1 MADNRLTKKRLKNHF
16 AYNWWKYALSA
27 AVSAML
33 VSIVFAV
40 TAYRPP
46 AEKKVELYVLNGYID
61 TETFQRDFWPE
72 LQARKP
78 EQEELTVL
86 NINLTDS
93 SNIYAPMQF
102 STYVAAQQGDLFLI
116 SRDEMRRITADG
128 AQEALVE
135 LTGYLDSGVIDADGM
150 DLKNGTLDRGD
161 GTTAVYAIPAD
172 TLTPVIL
179 LASLGAVCNTSLGS
193 ALGIRYMHKDVTVY
207 LPCTHVLLNTVGTV
221 SENPCKRT
229 PRRAPLQQMAH
240 QCALWPM
247 GSVWL
252 PS

>member
-72 LQARKP
+72 LQAQKP

-102 STYVAAQQGDLFLI
+102 STYVVPDFAGRDAQNHGG
-116 SRDEMRRITADG
+116 RRAGSAGGADG
-128 AQEALVE
+128 I
-135 LTGYLDSGVIDADGM
+135 SG
-150 DLKNGTLDRGD
+150 
-161 GTTAVYAIPAD
+161 
-172 TLTPVIL
+172 
-179 LASLGAVCNTSLGS
+179 
-193 ALGIRYMHKDVTVY
+193 
-207 LPCTHVLLNTVGTV
+207 
-221 SENPCKRT
+221 
-229 PRRAPLQQMAH
+229 
-240 QCALWPM
+240 
-247 GSVWL
+247 
-252 PS
+252 

>member
-46 AEKKVELYVLNGYID
+46 AEKKVELYVLNDYID
-61 TETFQRDFWPE
+61 AETFQRDFWPE

-86 NINLTDS
+86 NIDLTDS

-116 SRDEMRRITADG
+116 SRDEMRKITADG

-135 LTGYLDSGVIDADGM
+135 LTGYLESGRDGIEERDA
-150 DLKNGTLDRGD
+150 
-161 GTTAVYAIPAD
+161 
-172 TLTPVIL
+172 
-179 LASLGAVCNTSLGS
+179 
-193 ALGIRYMHKDVTVY
+193 
-207 LPCTHVLLNTVGTV
+207 
-221 SENPCKRT
+221 
-229 PRRAPLQQMAH
+229 
-240 QCALWPM
+240 
-247 GSVWL
+247 
-252 PS
+252 

>member
-61 TETFQRDFWPE
+61 AETFQRDFWPE

-150 DLKNGTLDRGD
+150 DLKNGTLDPGRRHD
-161 GTTAVYAIPAD
+161 GG
-172 TLTPVIL
+172 L
-179 LASLGAVCNTSLGS
+179 
-193 ALGIRYMHKDVTVY
+193 RH
-207 LPCTHVLLNTVGTV
+207 
-221 SENPCKRT
+221 
-229 PRRAPLQQMAH
+229 PRRYADGAFAIRQRSEKQP
-240 QCALWPM
+240 ALHPDVHEERGQRGGADRADAGEA
-247 GSVWL
+247 GS
-252 PS
+252 SRKMK

>member
-116 SRDEMRRITADG
+116 SRDEMLKITSDG
-128 AQEALVE
+128 AHESLVE
-135 LTGYLDSGVIDADGM
+135 LTLYLESGAIDAEDI
-150 DLKNGTLDRGD
+150 DLAKGTLDRGD

-172 TLTPVIL
+172 TLTGLNAYGNDPRD
-179 LASLGAVCNTSLGS
+179 SLFCIPMYSKNADS
-193 ALGIRYMHKDVTVY
+193 A
-207 LPCTHVLLNTVGTV
+207 
-221 SENPCKRT
+221 
-229 PRRAPLQQMAH
+229 A
-240 QCALWPM
+240 ALIELM
-247 GSVWL
+247 L
-252 PS
+252 EKLR

>member
-61 TETFQRDFWPE
+61 AETFQRDFWPE

-128 AQEALVE
+128 AQEALVARAKRAMIRRGGVDE
-135 LTGYLDSGVIDADGM
+135 AAAHRLLQKHAMNSGV
-150 DLKNGTLDRGD
+150 
-161 GTTAVYAIPAD
+161 
-172 TLTPVIL
+172 
-179 LASLGAVCNTSLGS
+179 SL
-193 ALGIRYMHKDVTVY
+193 
-207 LPCTHVLLNTVGTV
+207 
-221 SENPCKRT
+221 
-229 PRRAPLQQMAH
+229 RRAAEEILQKY
-240 QCALWPM
+240 
-247 GSVWL
+247 GEDESI
-252 PS
+252 

>member
-135 LTGYLDSGVIDADGM
+135 LTG
-150 DLKNGTLDRGD
+150 
-161 GTTAVYAIPAD
+161 
-172 TLTPVIL
+172 
-179 LASLGAVCNTSLGS
+179 
-193 ALGIRYMHKDVTVY
+193 
-207 LPCTHVLLNTVGTV
+207 
-221 SENPCKRT
+221 
-229 PRRAPLQQMAH
+229 
-240 QCALWPM
+240 
-247 GSVWL
+247 
-252 PS
+252 

>member
-161 GTTAVYAIPAD
+161 GTTAVYAIPRYAD
-172 TLTPVIL
+172 GAFAIRQRPEKQPALHPDIHEERGQRGGADRADAGEAEMTPSVTPTACQPS
-179 LASLGAVCNTSLGS
+179 ASHLFVS
-193 ALGIRYMHKDVTVY
+193 ATGGNRFDVPQRGRHR
-207 LPCTHVLLNTVGTV
+207 L
-221 SENPCKRT
+221 
-229 PRRAPLQQMAH
+229 
-240 QCALWPM
+240 
-247 GSVWL
+247 
-252 PS
+252 